1 MAFITGRIVYA
12 VLFYVLLVI
21 LLVIAK
27 PSVMFEPDGSIKQFG
42 VGEDK
47 TMFSVGVFSVVLA
60 VVSYYVFCIV
70 DMVFAKRVVYQP

>member
-12 VLFYVLLVI
+12 ILFYVLLVI
-21 LLVIAK
+21 LLVLAK
-27 PSVMFEPDGSIKQFG
+27 PSVMFERDGTIKQFG

-47 TMFSVGVFSVVLA
+47 TMFSVGVFSIVLA

-70 DMVFAKRVVYQP
+70 DMVFARRPTYPA